1 MLRTTR
7 RCTAAAGLALAMA
20 VTLPTVSNAQAATS
34 GTGSGKALPA
44 TGALTSAPAA
54 PDFSGT
60 VALDNCSGSI
70 VRWTTSQ
77 PSDQALLL
85 TNGHCHDF
93 MGAREVDVNQHEV
106 RSVDLLTSDGSVAG
120 TVQTATLLYAT
131 MWKTDVSLYQL
142 NQTYRDLKNQY
153 GVPAFTL
160 ADSVPAPKDQ
170 PIAVISGYWRR
181 EYDCHLNGFAYRL
194 HEDVWDWN
202 LSLRY
207 EDGKCQIIGGTSGSP
222 VLDSNRVQIGIN
234 NTINEDGE
242 RCTFDNPCE
251 ENRKGR
257 ITVHLHRGYGQ
268 ETWVFYTCLTNN
280 ALDLGKKGCRLP
292 SP

>member
-1 MLRTTR
+1 MLRPTR
-7 RCTAAAGLALAMA
+7 RWTAVAGLAVVIAVTTPALANAQVASSAAGSQPARATSQANASTAAA
-20 VTLPTVSNAQAATS
+20 PN
-34 GTGSGKALPA
+34 
-44 TGALTSAPAA
+44 
-54 PDFSGT
+54 FSGT

-70 VRWTTSQ
+70 IRWKTSQ
-77 PSDQALLL
+77 ASDKALML

-93 MGAREVDVNQHEV
+93 MGSREVDVNQHEV
-106 RSVDLLTSDGSVAG
+106 RGVDLLNSDGSVAG
-120 TVQTATLLYAT
+120 TVQTTTLIYAT

-142 NQTYRDLKNQY
+142 DQTYQELQNQY

-160 ADSVPAPKDQ
+160 ADSKPSPKNQ
-170 PIAVISGYWRR
+170 AIAVISGYWRL

-207 EDGKCQIIGGTSGSP
+207 EDGKCQVIGGTSGSP

-234 NTINEDGE
+234 NTINENGE

-251 ENRKGR
+251 ENRRGK
-257 ITVHLHRGYGQ
+257 ITVHRNRGYGQ
-268 ETWVFYTCLTNN
+268 ETWIFYTCLTNN
-280 ALDLGKKGCRLP
+280 AIDLSKNGCRLP
-292 SP
+292 KP